1 MGEGGALPFSLP
13 SFPFSP
19 ETPDTQANSSLVLTS
34 NIYIVMKSPEE
45 NVSGIFDSGFCCRP
59 R

>member
-1 MGEGGALPFSLP
+1 MVPFSLP

-19 ETPDTQANSSLVLTS
+19 EMPDTQANSSLVLTS

-45 NVSGIFDSGFCCRP
+45 NVSGIFDSGFCRP